1 MNSLSGVTVVGLTG
15 QTGAGKTTISKIF
28 SDNGYMVID
37 ADKVARKVVEKGS
50 NCLYEIEELFGRE
63 VLIADGTL
71 DRKALAAIVFTDKTK
86 LETLN
91 TIMHPYITKEIL
103 RMIKEN
109 SNRGVKLIL
118 LDAPTLFESHADDF
132 CEIIISV
139 LADENVR
146 EQRIIARDNISHE
159 QARQRMDSQYSDEF
173 FMSHSD
179 YIIRND
185 GDIETVTKIS
195 REVSDKIKDCYISQ
209 DNDTII
215 NSAKAVVAE

>member
-28 SDNGYMVID
+28 SENGFTIRD
-37 ADKVARKVVEKGS
+37 ADKVARKVVETGS

-63 VLIADGTL
+63 ILNDDETL
-71 DRKALAAIVFTDKTK
+71 DRKALAAIVFTDKAK

-103 RMIKEN
+103 SMIKEN
-109 SNRGVKLIL
+109 SNNGVRLIL

-139 LADENVR
+139 RADENVR
-146 EQRIIARDNISHE
+146 EQRIIARDGITHE

-195 REVSDKIKDCYISQ
+195 REVSDKIKDCYLS
-209 DNDTII
+209 NDADII
-215 NSAKAVVAE
+215 TNSAKAAVAE

>member
-28 SDNGYMVID
+28 SDNGYTVID
-37 ADKVARKVVEKGS
+37 ADIVARKVVEKGS

-63 VLIADGTL
+63 VLNGDGTL
-71 DRKALAAIVFTDKTK
+71 NRKALAAIVFTDKTK

-109 SNRGVKLIL
+109 SKRGVRLIL

-146 EQRIIARDNISHE
+146 EQRIIARDSITQQ

-173 FMSHSD
+173 FISHSD

-195 REVSDKIKDCYISQ
+195 REVSDKIKDCYLSQ
-209 DNDTII
+209 DNDTIF
-215 NSAKAVVAE
+215 NSAKAVMAE

>member
-50 NCLYEIEELFGRE
+50 NCLYEIEELFGRD
-63 VLIADGTL
+63 VLNADGTL

>member
-1 MNSLSGVTVVGLTG
+1 MNSLSGVTVVGLTS

-28 SDNGYMVID
+28 SENGFTIID

-63 VLIADGTL
+63 ILNDDETL
-71 DRKALAAIVFTDKTK
+71 DRKALAAIVFTDKAK

-103 RMIKEN
+103 SMIKEN
-109 SNRGVKLIL
+109 SNNGVRLIL

-139 LADENVR
+139 RADENVR
-146 EQRIIARDNISHE
+146 EQRIIARDGITHE

-195 REVSDKIKDCYISQ
+195 REVSDKIKDCYLS
-209 DNDTII
+209 NDADII
-215 NSAKAVVAE
+215 TNSAKAAVAE

>member
-28 SDNGYMVID
+28 SENGFTIID

-63 VLIADGTL
+63 ILNDDETL
-71 DRKALAAIVFTDKTK
+71 DRKALAAIVFTDKAK

-103 RMIKEN
+103 SMIKEN
-109 SNRGVKLIL
+109 SNNGVRLIL

-146 EQRIIARDNISHE
+146 EQRIIARDGITHE

-195 REVSDKIKDCYISQ
+195 REVSDKIKDCYLS
-209 DNDTII
+209 NDADII
-215 NSAKAVVAE
+215 TNSAKAAVAE

>member
-63 VLIADGTL
+63 VLNADGTL

>member
-63 VLIADGTL
+63 VLNADGTL

-109 SNRGVKLIL
+109 SNKGVKLIL